1 MPARPSLVV
10 SVLALLVLS
19 MLAFGGVALD
29 GPLVSPDAGT
39 DCRLIRGADTVDDE
53 TDDVEVC
60 RQDVWFHATD
70 TKAGNLGGATGF
82 PAWDTTPP
90 DTSVTGGAGGGSF
103 ATSALHQTGSPHD
116 ENVAMVAEGGFTGV
130 IDTLAV
136 ELYLFPPAGMAQ
148 SETTFRVDA
157 QLTVDGQAVANI
169 ADLTVPMETAGDA
182 VQRIR
187 FAWTKLAGII
197 ELWGLELDGDHDVRI
212 SVHGTGIAT
221 NGALFVYD
229 TTEVPAGLVFN
240 IDPADLEGITTVP
253 AS

>member
-1 MPARPSLVV
+1 MSACRSFVL
-10 SVLALLVLS
+10 SVLAVLAVP
-19 MLAFGGVALD
+19 MLAFGGLATE
-29 GPLVSPDAGT
+29 GPLVSPEAT
-39 DCRLIRGADTVDDE
+39 SDCRLIQGEETPDDA
-53 TDDVEVC
+53 TDDVSVC

-70 TKAGNLGGATGF
+70 AKAGNLGGVTGF
-82 PAWDTTPP
+82 PGWDTTPP
-90 DTSVTGGAGGGSF
+90 DTSVTGGAGGGAF

-116 ENVAMVAEGGFTGV
+116 ENVAMVAEGTYTGA
-130 IDTLAV
+130 IDTLAA

-157 QLTVDGQAVANI
+157 QLTVDGQAVASI
-169 ADLTVPMETAGDA
+169 GDLTVPMETAGNA

-187 FAWTKLAGII
+187 FAWTGLAGII
-197 ELWGLELDGDHDVRI
+197 KLWGLELEGDHDVRI

-221 NGALFVYD
+221 NGAVFVYD

-240 IDPADLEGITTVP
+240 IDPADLEGIPTVP